1 VDASQCGVHAVD
13 LDSGEVLGS
22 LVWPSGNQIFA
33 IDWVSSQFA
42 SGFPF
47 SASRR
52 ASAREKELF
61 YAFNI
66 ADLGDKND

>member
-1 VDASQCGVHAVD
+1 
-13 LDSGEVLGS
+13 

-66 ADLGDKND
+66 ADLGDKNE